1 MQMTNEEIVREYR
14 QAKSKLK
21 SIAALADLNCC
32 KKWDIVEVLKQA
44 GEVLPGQYKKE
55 KAEVK
60 PKPKAKPQA
69 TDTPKA
75 DTLEAPA
82 KREATDTVKAEG
94 VAFARAHD
102 LQGRNLREAILNA
115 AKACV
120 CGDRDREYGNPEDS
134 FLLIAELWTAF
145 LSDRLG
151 PHIILPHEVAAMI
164 ALLKIA
170 RIATGHGKADNWI
183 DLAGYAACGA
193 ELQCWGDDGASDV

>member
-1 MQMTNEEIVREYR
+1 MG
-14 QAKSKLK
+14 SKGK
-21 SIAALADLNCC
+21 AT
-32 KKWDIVEVLKQA
+32 EKQ
-44 GEVLPGQYKKE
+44 
-55 KAEVK
+55 
-60 PKPKAKPQA
+60 KPKAKPQA

-82 KREATDTVKAEG
+82 KREATDTEQGGG

-102 LQGRNLREAILNA
+102 LQGRSLREVILDA

-151 PHIILPHEVAAMI
+151 PHIILPHEVAAMM

-170 RIATGHGKADNWI
+170 RIATGHGKMDSWI
-183 DLAGYAACGA
+183 DLAGYAACGG
-193 ELQCWGDDGASDV
+193 ELDGR